1 MRLREKTY
9 EDWGLTKE
17 LVTELRKKCR
27 EIRHQPTLFAAA
39 YEANPELAPFIY
51 FSLSAGLSYD
61 DISRA
66 FYIPMCMESFYA
78 YRRYALTIFQKSLN
92 GYKENQ

>member
-9 EDWGLTKE
+9 EDWGLTKD
-17 LVTELRKKCR
+17 LVTELRKKCK
-27 EIRHQPTLFAAA
+27 EIKYQPMLF
-39 YEANPELAPFIY
+39 EATYKANDELAPFIY
-51 FSLSAGLSYD
+51 FSLSTGLSYD

-78 YRRYALTIFQKSLN
+78 YRRYALTIFREMLN